1 MKKKGEW
8 SNGTRVKWLDEEPNV
23 LLAGKSL
30 PQGSVL
36 PSKNNQFVLKFD
48 YEGQILVN
56 NKDTD
61 ECLWQ
66 AQISNTQI
74 QPPFI
79 LKFKQNGELKAE
91 DLSGQ
96 AYFSTNTADGGQP
109 PYKLVLGDDGT
120 LVINDSQGQIWSS
133 ADSQNQNQNQNQDPN
148 QNNNNN
154 DPNQGNP
161 NDF

>member
-66 AQISNTQI
+66 A
-74 QPPFI
+74 
-79 LKFKQNGELKAE
+79 
-91 DLSGQ
+91 
-96 AYFSTNTADGGQP
+96 
-109 PYKLVLGDDGT
+109 
-120 LVINDSQGQIWSS
+120 
-133 ADSQNQNQNQNQDPN
+133 
-148 QNNNNN
+148 
-154 DPNQGNP
+154 
-161 NDF
+161 